1 MRNYFLFFLLIFSI
15 AFSQSPLI
23 QWQLVSNNS
32 YPGNRPQKIIS
43 TNDNGYLVLS
53 SKMMMNNI
61 ANCNLVKLDNNGN
74 VIWERSI
81 GGSSNDDAVDIKQTN
96 DGGYILIAST
106 QSNDGDVS
114 GHHGLPFGS
123 NTQDVW
129 VVKLNNLGLIEW
141 QKCYGGTNADLGRT
155 IIQTTDGGYIFAS
168 DSESIN
174 GDLNGLSCGGNN
186 DYWIVKLDTMG
197 TIEWQKCFGGTLYDY
212 PIEIIQTVDDGY
224 IVAGHSNSTNGYI
237 TSNHGNYDFWV
248 IKINNLGTLEWQK
261 SFGGFNM
268 DLVKGIVQTLD
279 GGYIVGGGASGI
291 SGDFANGGPWRFL
304 KLDNSGNIIWN
315 KSLPSLWY
323 TQFSQMKINPSNG
336 HILVIGNDYTYSSQY
351 NTNIEIDHLDQ
362 NGNLILKYTFG
373 GTAEDFGTSLD
384 FTTDNG
390 LIILCDARSIDG
402 DIISVDPSNY
412 YKTWIAKI
420 SPQILSTEKFIDSD
434 IVNVYPN
441 PFKDLLYISLSNFE
455 ASKIEVYD
463 NLGRLVF
470 NELYNNEINLSCLKS
485 GVYYVNLTNENG
497 EVIIKKIFKE

>member
-1 MRNYFLFFLLIFSI
+1 MRNYFLFFLLNFSI

-23 QWQLVSNNS
+23 QWQLYSNNT

-53 SKMMMNNI
+53 SKMMINSI
-61 ANCNLVKLDNNGN
+61 TNCNLVKLDNNGN

-114 GHHGLPFGS
+114 GHNGLPFGS
-123 NTQDVW
+123 NAQDVW
-129 VVKLNNLGLIEW
+129 VVKLNNLGLIQW
-141 QKCYGGTNADLGRT
+141 QKCYGGTSADLGRT

-186 DYWIVKLDTMG
+186 DYWVVKIDTIG

-212 PIEIIQTVDDGY
+212 PIEIIQTLDGGY

-268 DLVKGIVQTLD
+268 DLVTGIVQTLD
-279 GGYIVGGGASGI
+279 GGYIVGGGTSGN
-291 SGDFANGGPWRFL
+291 SGDFATGGAWRFI
-304 KLDNSGNIIWN
+304 KLNNLGNIIWN
-315 KSLPSLWY
+315 KSLPGLLH

-336 HILVIGNDYTYSSQY
+336 NILVIGSDYTYSY
-351 NTNIEIDHLDQ
+351 HNIEIDRLDQ
-362 NGNLILKYTFG
+362 NGNLILKNTFG

-390 LIILCDARSIDG
+390 LIILCDARSING

-412 YKTWIAKI
+412 HKTWIAKM
-420 SPQILSTEKFIDSD
+420 SPQILSTENFIYSN

-441 PFKDLLYISLSNFE
+441 PFKDLLHISLSNFD
-455 ASKIEVYD
+455 ASKIEIYD

-470 NELYNNEINLSCLKS
+470 NELYNNEINLSRLKS
-485 GVYYVNLTNENG
+485 GIYFVNLTNKNG